1 MAEISLLDNSFSKEN
16 SIHYH
21 LSLQIDPEGL
31 AYCILDNRRKRYI
44 VFQKFLFGKSV
55 DIISLVNKLEKYLE
69 EDEILRTSFNS
80 SSCIYLTQKST
91 LVPNIFFD
99 ELKLRD
105 YFEFNHPLEELD
117 EIHYNTVPEIDACNV
132 FAIPTYLAN
141 LLHSKFKGLKIYHQA
156 TPFIKSAL
164 KDFRPSSSVHINLNP
179 GFFDIIIRQGEK
191 LKLYNTFLYQNDTD
205 MLYYV
210 LFIINQL
217 KLNPETIPVTI
228 CGEMSDRISYQE
240 SLSKYIPK
248 MMYLEPVSPG
258 FSSVFERISRHKF
271 FNLFYLYNC
280 E

>member
-1 MAEISLLDNSFSKEN
+1 MAEISLLDNSYSKAN
-16 SIHYH
+16 STHYH
-21 LSLQIDPEGL
+21 LSLQIDSEGL
-31 AYCILDNRRKRYI
+31 AYSVLDNRRKRYI
-44 VFQKFLFGKSV
+44 VFQKYLFGKPC
-55 DIISLVNKLEKYLE
+55 DIISLVNKLEKCFE
-69 EDEILRTSFNS
+69 EDEVLKSSFNS

-91 LVPNIFFD
+91 LVPNAFFD

-117 EIHYNTVPEIDACNV
+117 EIHYNIVPEIDACNV
-132 FAIPTYLAN
+132 YAIPTYLAN
-141 LLHSKFKGLKIYHQA
+141 LLNNKFEGVKIYHQA

-164 KDFRPSSSVHINLNP
+164 KDFHPSSSVHINLNP
-179 GFFDIIIRQGEK
+179 GFFDIIIKQENK
-191 LKLYNTFLYQNDTD
+191 LKLYNTFLYRNDTD

-217 KLNPETIPVTI
+217 KLNPENIPVTI

-240 SLSKYIPK
+240 SLSEYLPG

-258 FSSVFERISRHKF
+258 FSVVFERLSKHKF
-271 FNLFYLYNC
+271 FNLFYLSNC